1 MFKLF
6 LLGAML
12 AVGIDAD
19 EHPSPMD
26 DLLHTLALSRSD
38 LALSKD
44 YLPDPD
50 RLPITK
56 YLLQDPLGA
65 ESRVGNIAMG
75 LAQADCVEAV
85 RSAISLVQSEA
96 DSTDWLPGSG
106 SDYKAVFSSATARVA
121 PQVGERVDGHRLLHL
136 IHPDSGLR
144 APTLDA
150 LLSSG
155 RSVKV
160 GILLGVAG
168 DLLEWAAGRIERPAG
183 VGATFMTPFG
193 RVTIGSTGD
202 DVYDEPHALIV
213 DPGGNDIYRGCAGVS
228 TDNCVVSVSI
238 DLAGNDV
245 YEGASGAGNRGIG
258 ILIDVMGNDR
268 YDGAEVTQGAGV
280 GGVGIL
286 VDQEGDDSYVSTFG
300 GQGFGLYGAGILIDQ
315 AGEDTYASELLAQG
329 AAGPGGVGVL
339 VDRAGSDHYLADGR
353 YKDFRENGV
362 YARSMSQGFSYG
374 LQTEASG
381 GLGILVDLAGH
392 DRYEAGYFAQG
403 ASFWAGT
410 GILYDNGGDDA
421 YAARRYA
428 QGCGLHLSAGL
439 LVDQSGNDVYSL
451 WAVGQGTGH
460 DLALGVLTDKT
471 GNDRYQVSWMGQ
483 GVGSGNGKGIL
494 IDGAGDDAYVAEQPT
509 AQGYGDVSREFGSIG
524 ILLDRGGE
532 DRFEDDT
539 PGIVRS
545 GRIGGR
551 YDVDSGVMK

>member
-1 MFKLF
+1 MLKLF
-6 LLGAML
+6 LLGAIL

-19 EHPSPMD
+19 ERPSPID
-26 DLLHTLALSRSD
+26 DLLHALALSRSD
-38 LALSKD
+38 LAVSKD

-56 YLLQDPLGA
+56 RVLQDPLGA
-65 ESRVGNIAMG
+65 ELRVGNIALG
-75 LAQADCVEAV
+75 LARADCVEAI
-85 RSAISLVQSEA
+85 RGAIALTQSGAENREG
-96 DSTDWLPGSG
+96 LRGSER
-106 SDYKAVFSSATARVA
+106 DYRAVFSSATARVA
-121 PQVGERVDGHRLLHL
+121 PHLAQRGLLDL
-136 IHPDSGLR
+136 VHPDS
-144 APTLDA
+144 TLGASAVDG

-155 RSVKV
+155 RSVNV
-160 GILLGVAG
+160 RILLSVAG
-168 DLLEWAAGRIERPAG
+168 DLLEWAVERIERP
-183 VGATFMTPFG
+183 VGAKTTFVTPFG
-193 RVTIGSTGD
+193 RITIGSTGD

-228 TDNCVVSVSI
+228 TDRCLVSVAI
-238 DLAGNDV
+238 DLGGNDV
-245 YEGASGAGNRGIG
+245 YEGASGAGNRGVG
-258 ILIDVMGNDR
+258 ILIDVTGDDR
-268 YDGAEVTQGAGV
+268 YGGAEVTQGAGV

-315 AGEDTYASELLAQG
+315 TGEDTYVSELLAQG
-329 AAGPGGVGVL
+329 AAGPGGLGVL
-339 VDRAGSDHYLADGR
+339 VDRAGDDHYLAGGR
-353 YKDFRENGV
+353 YMDFRENGA

-381 GLGILVDLAGH
+381 GLGFLVDLAGH
-392 DRYEAGYFAQG
+392 DRYEVSYFGQG

-410 GILYDNGGDDA
+410 GVLYDHSGDDA
-421 YAARRYA
+421 YTARRYA

-451 WAVGQGTGH
+451 WGVGQGAGH

-483 GVGSGNGKGIL
+483 GAGSGNGRGIL
-494 IDGAGDDAYVAEQPT
+494 IDGAGDDTFRAEQPT

-524 ILLDRGGE
+524 ILLDAGGD

-545 GRIGGR
+545 GHIGGR
-551 YDVDSGVMK
+551 YDVDNGVRE

>member
-1 MFKLF
+1 MLKLF
-6 LLGAML
+6 LLVAIL

-19 EHPSPMD
+19 EHPSHVD

-38 LALSKD
+38 LAMPKD

-56 YLLQDPLGA
+56 QILQDPLGA
-65 ESRVGNIAMG
+65 ELLVGNIALG
-75 LAQADCVEAV
+75 LARADCVEAV
-85 RSAISLVQSEA
+85 RGAISLTQSEA
-96 DSTDWLPGSG
+96 DNEEGLYGSEDG
-106 SDYKAVFSSATARVA
+106 YTAVFSSAIARVA
-121 PQVGERVDGHRLLHL
+121 PYLATRGLLDLVHPASALGASVVDG
-136 IHPDSGLR
+136 
-144 APTLDA
+144 

-160 GILLGVAG
+160 GTLLSVTG
-168 DLLEWAAGRIERPAG
+168 DLLEWAVGRIERP
-183 VGATFMTPFG
+183 VGAKTTFVTPFG
-193 RVTIGSTGD
+193 RISVGSSGD
-202 DVYDEPHALIV
+202 DVYDEPHAFIV

-228 TDNCVVSVSI
+228 TDNCLVSVVI

-245 YEGASGAGNRGIG
+245 YEGASGAGNRGVG
-258 ILIDVMGNDR
+258 ILIDVSGDDR
-268 YDGAEVTQGAGV
+268 YDGAELTQGAGV

-286 VDQEGDDSYVSTFG
+286 VDLEGDDSYISTFG

-315 AGEDTYASELLAQG
+315 TGDDTYVSELLAQG
-329 AAGPGGVGVL
+329 TAGPGGVGVL
-339 VDRAGSDHYLADGR
+339 VDRAGGDHYLAAGR
-353 YKDFRENGV
+353 YMDFRENGV

-381 GLGILVDLAGH
+381 GVGFLVDLAGH
-392 DRYEAGYFAQG
+392 DRYEADYFAQG

-410 GILYDNGGDDA
+410 GVLYDHSGDDA

-451 WAVGQGTGH
+451 WGVGQGTGH

-483 GVGSGNGKGIL
+483 GVGSGNGRGIL
-494 IDGAGDDAYVAEQPT
+494 IDGAGDDIFWAEQRT
-509 AQGYGDVSREFGSIG
+509 AQGYGDVSRGFGSIG
-524 ILLDRGGE
+524 ILLDAGGE

-545 GRIGGR
+545 GHIGGR
-551 YDVDSGVMK
+551 YDVDNGVRK